1 MKKKKIKSQ
10 TSLYEN
16 IIDYFMKKKKWTFHG
31 FLFIKEISSAPNKAT
46 WKNSRLEPVVIW
58 EKPFHFKLPSEI
70 RIVPISNIWLWTQLT
85 PDSLKNTATCPRMN
99 NFNKTTQNIP
109 KYYAAVVFQKKPNN
123 GHSSLQLTKSQ
134 Y

>member
-1 MKKKKIKSQ
+1 MNEEKENKVTNLFIWKHNWLFYEKKKMNLPWIFIYKRDFFSP
-10 TSLYEN
+10 
-16 IIDYFMKKKKWTFHG
+16 KKK
-31 FLFIKEISSAPNKAT
+31 
-46 WKNSRLEPVVIW
+46 KNSRLEPVVIW

-70 RIVPISNIWLWTQLT
+70 RIVPISNIWLLTQLT